1 MHVHAYYHAGM
12 RTTVEIKDELRAKL
26 LSLAAK
32 RKLKGFS
39 PIVEEALEEYL
50 SHDSDREQRIEKAIK
65 CFGAWEDRK
74 KDSVEI
80 VKEMRE
86 DGDRKYADRH

>member
-1 MHVHAYYHAGM
+1 MHVHAYYHADM

-32 RKLKGFS
+32 RKIKGFS

-50 SHDSDREQRIEKAIK
+50 SHDGAKEERIEKALAAR
-65 CFGAWEDRK
+65 GSLDDED
-74 KDSVEI
+74 
-80 VKEMRE
+80 
-86 DGDRKYADRH
+86 ADALEAAVSELRRTWR

>member
-1 MHVHAYYHAGM
+1 MHVHAYYHVGM

-32 RKLKGFS
+32 RGLKGFS

-50 SHDSDREQRIEKAIK
+50 SHDYDKEQRIERALSVK
-65 CFGAWEDRK
+65 GLLDDEDADALEVAVYELRRK
-74 KDSVEI
+74 W
-80 VKEMRE
+80 R
-86 DGDRKYADRH
+86 